1 MANSLIIDCDML
13 FRGISALHNLVI
25 VRHKAAKIIQVES
38 KLISKADRVK
48 KLYADSK
55 TLFGAKVK
63 EVKGKKAVAPVK
75 PPIDDEPANDNDMK
89 SEIYWMCHHV
99 PEVQDFTAPKTTKG
113 KKKKEASVKAD
124 KNVSAPLKAEK
135 KKTIDAPVAQKKPSA
150 PKKKTKAVEF
160 APELPDSLTKL
171 QNALPDVSAEIKS
184 ALNSVL
190 NLKPADADI
199 KLDEHDIPFSSQ
211 QLTQI
216 TNFPLV
222 MNKSKIISS
231 FRDIEQKPFYL
242 PSVSKILQATMPE
255 SQRNALIQWKQ
266 LKISEL
272 GLAGF
277 EAMQK
282 CKSSSASALIS

>member
-1 MANSLIIDCDML
+1 MH
-13 FRGISALHNLVI
+13 FRRISALHNLVI
-25 VRHKAAKIIQVES
+25 VRHKAAKIIQIES

-55 TLFGAKVK
+55 SLFGAKVK
-63 EVKGKKAVAPVK
+63 EVKGKKAATQVK
-75 PPIDDEPANDNDMK
+75 PPIDDEPVNDNDMK

-99 PEVQDFTAPKTTKG
+99 PEVQDFTAPKATKG
-113 KKKKEASVKAD
+113 KKKEASVKA
-124 KNVSAPLKAEK
+124 EK
-135 KKTIDAPVAQKKPSA
+135 KKEVPAKVVKNKIIDVPVAAKKPA
-150 PKKKTKAVEF
+150 AAKKKTKAIEF

-184 ALNSVL
+184 TLNSVL
-190 NLKPADADI
+190 NLKPVDADI
-199 KLDEHDIPFSSQ
+199 KLDETEIPFSSQ

-231 FRDIEQKPFYL
+231 FRDIKQKPFYL

-282 CKSSSASALIS
+282 CELGTRSSLNCLTRIFPF

>member
-1 MANSLIIDCDML
+1 MC

-25 VRHKAAKIIQVES
+25 VRHKSAKIIQVES

-63 EVKGKKAVAPVK
+63 EAKGKKAAVQVK
-75 PPIDDEPANDNDMK
+75 PPVDDEPANDNDMR

-99 PEVQDFTAPKTTKG
+99 PEVQDFTAPKVTKG
-113 KKKKEASVKAD
+113 KKKKEEPVKAD
-124 KNVSAPLKAEK
+124 KNKTVDLPVTQKKLAATK
-135 KKTIDAPVAQKKPSA
+135 KKI
-150 PKKKTKAVEF
+150 KAVEF
-160 APELPDSLTKL
+160 SPELPDSLTKL
-171 QNALPDVSAEIKS
+171 QDALPDVSAEIKNT
-184 ALNSVL
+184 LNSVL
-190 NLKPADADI
+190 NLKQADADI

-231 FRDIEQKPFYL
+231 FRNIEQKPFYL

-282 CKSSSASALIS
+282 CKLKSLLSSICIMSHL

>member
-1 MANSLIIDCDML
+1 MS
-13 FRGISALHNLVI
+13 FRRIGALHKLVI
-25 VRHKAAKIIQVES
+25 VRSKVTKIVQIES

-63 EVKGKKAVAPVK
+63 EAKGKKAATQVK
-75 PPIDDEPANDNDMK
+75 PPVDDEPVNDNDLK
-89 SEIYWMCHHV
+89 SEIYWMCNHV
-99 PEVQDFTAPKTTKG
+99 PEVQDFSVVKTTKA
-113 KKKKEASVKAD
+113 KKKKTKDEPVPVKA
-124 KNVSAPLKAEK
+124 SK
-135 KKTIDAPVAQKKPSA
+135 KKKADVSVTQKEPSVA
-150 PKKKTKAVEF
+150 KKKTKAVELL
-160 APELPDSLTKL
+160 APELPDSLIKL

-184 ALNSVL
+184 TLNSVL
-190 NLKPADADI
+190 NLKQPDADI

-216 TNFPLV
+216 TNFPLT
-222 MNKSKIISS
+222 MNKSKIITS
-231 FRDIEQKPFYL
+231 FQNIEQKPFYL

-272 GLAGF
+272 GLEGF
-277 EAMQK
+277 ETMQK
-282 CKSSSASALIS
+282 CEPDSNSVTNCITSQSLF

>member
-1 MANSLIIDCDML
+1 MN
-13 FRGISALHNLVI
+13 FRGISALHNLAI
-25 VRHKAAKIIQVES
+25 VRNKATKIVQVES

-63 EVKGKKAVAPVK
+63 EVKGKKALSQVK
-75 PPIDDEPANDNDMK
+75 PPVDDEPVNDNDLK

-99 PEVQDFTAPKTTKG
+99 PDVQDFSVAKTTKG
-113 KKKKEASVKAD
+113 KKKKTKDEQAPVKVTKKKKAD
-124 KNVSAPLKAEK
+124 VPL
-135 KKTIDAPVAQKKPSA
+135 TQKEPSA
-150 PKKKTKAVEF
+150 AKKKTKAVEF
-160 APELPDSLTKL
+160 TPELPDSLNKL
-171 QNALPDVSAEIKS
+171 HDALPDVSAEIKGT
-184 ALNSVL
+184 LNSVL
-190 NLKPADADI
+190 NLKQPDADI

-216 TNFPLV
+216 TNFPLT

-231 FRDIEQKPFYL
+231 FQNIEHKSFYL

-255 SQRNALIQWKQ
+255 SQRNALVQWKQ

-272 GLAGF
+272 GLEGF

-282 CKSSSASALIS
+282 CKWNTNLETTA

>member
-1 MANSLIIDCDML
+1 MNL
-13 FRGISALHNLVI
+13 RRISALHNLVI
-25 VRHKAAKIIQVES
+25 VRSKGTKIVQVES
-38 KLISKADRVK
+38 KLISKATRVK

-63 EVKGKKAVAPVK
+63 EVKGKKAVAQVK
-75 PPIDDEPANDNDMK
+75 PPVDDEPVNDNDLK
-89 SEIYWMCHHV
+89 SEIYWLCHHI
-99 PEVQDFTAPKTTKG
+99 PEAQDFSVVKT
-113 KKKKEASVKAD
+113 
-124 KNVSAPLKAEK
+124 SAAK
-135 KKTIDAPVAQKKPSA
+135 
-150 PKKKTKAVEF
+150 KKKTKDEPAPVKATKKKKVDVPVTQKEPSAAKKKTKTVEF

-184 ALNSVL
+184 TLNSVL
-190 NLKPADADI
+190 NLKQSDADI

-216 TNFPLV
+216 INFPLT

-231 FRDIEQKPFYL
+231 FQTIEQKPFYL

-272 GLAGF
+272 GLEGF
-277 EAMQK
+277 EIMQK
-282 CKSSSASALIS
+282 CK